1 LDGEASEGSQ
11 QNLGAFGVALEER
24 REDLFGTISKNYIG
38 GREQMRDIEI
48 CWVFEEKDQEVG
60 FRLGG

>member
-1 LDGEASEGSQ
+1 M
-11 QNLGAFGVALEER
+11 ALEER